1 MEIQLI
7 NYDSVN
13 LTEEVIGVIEFGN
26 VTIATQGLSPDMVYT
41 KLETNLLLDNKQ
53 DINSYINGGEF

>member
-26 VTIATQGLSPDMVYT
+26 VTIATQGLSPEEVYT
-41 KLETNLLLDNKQ
+41 RTETNLLLNNKQ